1 VESVKA
7 LIQTGYGSPCKVALE
22 EVPRPVLGAGDLLVR
37 VHAAGLNAA
46 DRFLLRGEPFAVR
59 ALAGG
64 LRRPRSRFVVGR
76 ALAGRVE
83 AVGGEVQGFSVGDD
97 VLAEVTGAVGEL
109 AVVPARLAAPKP
121 VGISF
126 VEAASLPL
134 AGTTALQG
142 LRSVRRGQRV
152 LITGASG
159 GVGSFAV
166 QLAVAKGATVT
177 AVCAGRNDAMV
188 RSLGAERVIDY
199 ERTSDAVVGTLWGEY
214 DVILDLA
221 GNYSVRA
228 LRSALA
234 PGGTLLLSVG
244 TGGRW
249 LGPVRRILKGMITGR
264 SQVRTV
270 TGRPDAADLAEL
282 AGMAATGSIRP
293 AIDDIYSFREAAAAL
308 DRIDRGPVA
317 GKIVIEI
324 VGSSA

>member
-1 VESVKA
+1 MKA
-7 LIQTGYGSPCKVALE
+7 LIQIGYGSPGKLALQ
-22 EVPRPVLGAGDLLVR
+22 EVPQPVPRGGDLLVR

-46 DRFLLRGEPFAVR
+46 DRFLLRGEPLAVR

-83 AVGGEVQGFSVGDD
+83 AVGDDVRGFSVGDE
-97 VLAEVTGAVGEL
+97 VLAEVVGAVGEL
-109 AVVPARLAAPKP
+109 AVVPARLAAQKP
-121 VGISF
+121 VGLSF
-126 VEAASLPL
+126 VEAAALPI

-142 LRSVRRGQRV
+142 VRDIERGQRV

-166 QLAVAKGATVT
+166 QLAVARGAVVT
-177 AVCAGRNDAMV
+177 AVCAGRNVAMM

-199 ERTSDAVVGTLWGEY
+199 ERTSGAEVGALWGKY

-221 GNYSVRA
+221 GNYPVKA
-228 LRSALA
+228 LRGALA

-249 LGPVRRILKGMITGR
+249 LGPARRILSAMITGR
-264 SQVRTV
+264 RQVRTV
-270 TGRPDAADLAEL
+270 TGRPDAADLSEL
-282 AGMAATGSIRP
+282 AGMVATGRIRP

-317 GKIVIEI
+317 GKIIIEL